1 LIVLALIVTGCAGA
15 GGTATP
21 TAPPSAPTAAPTAT
35 PEPTRAPADIV
46 AVLGDS
52 VDVLYCTD
60 DPKAD
65 WCASLARKAKL
76 YNIDVQATSV
86 FIATKLADN
95 AEGRQLADWMCRD
108 IAALHYDEN
117 AVDLGVRQFHV
128 LDKTGQ
134 IELAKCEPR
143 DV

>member
-1 LIVLALIVTGCAGA
+1 MRRRLIVVGLVVAGCAGPA
-15 GGTATP
+15 ERTG
-21 TAPPSAPTAAPTAT
+21 PTAAPTAT
-35 PEPTRAPADIV
+35 PLPTRAPADI
-46 AVLGDS
+46 AAEIGDS
-52 VDVLYCTD
+52 VDGLYCTD

-65 WCASLARKAKL
+65 WCASLARKGRL

-86 FIATKLADN
+86 FIATKLADDAN
-95 AEGRQLADWMCRD
+95 GRQLADWMCRD

-128 LDKTGQ
+128 LDGTSQ